1 MGREPLDFRMCQ
13 HKRSMSRLIE
23 RLRSNGDV
31 FSTPEPNPFAVLD
44 RIREEYGSIQMFMLA
59 KEAGEIEEDEDP
71 FASDESQEEEMNEEE
86 RNGEIRMISPL
97 KYISEQICVIL

>member
-1 MGREPLDFRMCQ
+1 ML
-13 HKRSMSRLIE
+13 RLIE

-44 RIREEYGSIQMFMLA
+44 RVKEEFGSIQMFMLA

-71 FASDESQEEEMNEEE
+71 FASEDESQEEEMSDDE
-86 RNGEIRMISPL
+86 RNREIRMISPL
-97 KYISEQICVIL
+97 RYISDQICVIL